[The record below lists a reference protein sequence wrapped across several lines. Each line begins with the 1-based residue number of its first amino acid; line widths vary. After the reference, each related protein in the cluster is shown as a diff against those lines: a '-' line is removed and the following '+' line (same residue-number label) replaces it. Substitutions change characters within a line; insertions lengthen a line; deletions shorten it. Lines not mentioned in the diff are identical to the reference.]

1 MFRRIKVPQ
10 KDEREFNKDLFE
22 EEKYWLE
29 RRRDGEL
36 ITSST
41 PAAIK
46 PRVLT
51 SLIIALI
58 IGGSIGALIGGFTAN
73 PAYFVWGPTIIF
85 IITFSLLKKRYAL
98 IEIDTVTRTMMYE
111 GVITYGGE
119 PQSTRYMGPIE
130 VINFTQVVQHKLYK
144 TKFIR
149 FGTNSGYLRAKYDMK
164 GEKPFLETLESFGL
178 INLHEVEDNLR
189 NNTVI
194 KSFDKFNIVYEIKFD
209 RTEFVEQLKL
219 KREEAQRMYGEEK
232 KERRERL
239 LNKSKQRMEE
249 EEKSN

>member
-10 KDEREFNKDLFE
+10 SEDKDFDKDLFE

-29 RRRDGEL
+29 RRRDNEL

-41 PAAIK
+41 PAELR
-46 PRVLT
+46 PRILT
-51 SLIIALI
+51 SLIIAFI

-73 PAYFVWGPTIIF
+73 PAYFAWGPTIIF
-85 IITFSLLKKRYAL
+85 IITFSLLKKRHAL
-98 IEIDTVTRTMMYE
+98 IEIDTVTRTMLYE

-119 PQSTRYMGPIE
+119 PRSTRYMGPIE
-130 VINFTQVVQHKLYK
+130 VINFTQVLRHRLYK

-164 GEKPFLETLESFGL
+164 REKPFLETLESLGL
-178 INLHEVEDNLR
+178 ISLIDVEENLSNNNVVKSVE
-189 NNTVI
+189 
-194 KSFDKFNIVYEIKFD
+194 KHNIVYEIKFD
-209 RTEFVEQLKL
+209 RTDFIEELKNT
-219 KREEAQRMYGEEK
+219 REEAHRISEEEK
-232 KERRERL
+232 IERRERL
-239 LNKSKQRMEE
+239 LKKSKMRLED